1 MNNLEI
7 KFKSNF
13 ENELKNLI
21 KKEYNLTDE
30 QTITLSKKIIKDCQN
45 IPKEYEYRSPF
56 ALTTPVKDFEV
67 SKKFLEQYNL
77 FKDIDTS
84 LIDFIDKIESIKL
97 VLIDESFGYIQ
108 CISNCEL
115 YDSQLSIL
123 SIFFHNE
130 YIIINQL
137 LSPVSN
143 SGSEINTTDE
153 IAFDEYLMD
162 ANKAIKDAFK
172 NIKLYCAYTTCNE
185 CIIRKNQFLITPNTI
200 CPFALSM
207 LNTDSEEE

>member
-1 MNNLEI
+1 MFSLFSSI
-7 KFKSNF
+7 VSSFS
-13 ENELKNLI
+13 
-21 KKEYNLTDE
+21 
-30 QTITLSKKIIKDCQN
+30 IIKLL
-45 IPKEYEYRSPF
+45 PLKTAPS
-56 ALTTPVKDFEV
+56 
-67 SKKFLEQYNL
+67 
-77 FKDIDTS
+77 
-84 LIDFIDKIESIKL
+84 FIDKIESIKL

-172 NIKLYCAYTTCNE
+172 NIKLYYH
-185 CIIRKNQFLITPNTI
+185 
-200 CPFALSM
+200 
-207 LNTDSEEE
+207 

>member
-7 KFKSNF
+7 KIQSNF

-21 KKEYNLTDE
+21 KKEYNLTDD
-30 QTITLSKKIIKDCQN
+30 QTRTLSEKIIAECNN
-45 IPKEYEYRSPF
+45 IPQKYEYRSPF
-56 ALTTPVKDFEV
+56 ALTTPVKDFEA
-67 SKKFLEQYNL
+67 SNKFLEQYNL
-77 FKDIDTS
+77 FKDMDTF

-108 CISNCEL
+108 CISNCKL
-115 YDSQLSIL
+115 YDSQLSML
-123 SIFFHNE
+123 SLFFHDE
-130 YIIINQL
+130 YIVINQL
-137 LSPVSN
+137 LSPISN
-143 SGSEINTTDE
+143 SESEINTTDE

-200 CPFALSM
+200 CPFALTM